1 MLIEYLGLRPI
12 KFNIGTERCTAV
24 SVVHVGQN
32 LSNLTKSKGI
42 EIKMKTKRQ
51 RKQEIK
57 RFFDR
62 LSPQELDALLERNGI
77 NDKESKEA
85 LSYRTIKEEIEKGEI

>member
-1 MLIEYLGLRPI
+1 VELKTYQIEQKLKEI
-12 KFNIGTERCTAV
+12 K
-24 SVVHVGQN
+24 Q
-32 LSNLTKSKGI
+32 
-42 EIKMKTKRQ
+42 KMKTRQQ

-85 LSYRTIKEEIEKGEI
+85 LSYRIIKEEIETGEI

>member
-1 MLIEYLGLRPI
+1 MG
-12 KFNIGTERCTAV
+12 NARCKDDIMR
-24 SVVHVGQN
+24 SRQ
-32 LSNLTKSKGI
+32 
-42 EIKMKTKRQ
+42 Q

-62 LSPQELDALLERNGI
+62 MSPEELDNLLERNGI

-85 LSYRTIKEEIEKGEI
+85 LVYKIIKEEIEKGEI

>member
-1 MLIEYLGLRPI
+1 MELKTYQIEQKLKEI
-12 KFNIGTERCTAV
+12 K
-24 SVVHVGQN
+24 Q
-32 LSNLTKSKGI
+32 
-42 EIKMKTKRQ
+42 KMKTRQQ

-62 LSPQELDALLERNGI
+62 LNPEELDKLLERNGI

-85 LSYRTIKEEIEKGEI
+85 LVYRNIKEEIEKGEM

>member
-1 MLIEYLGLRPI
+1 MELKTYQIEQKLKEI
-12 KFNIGTERCTAV
+12 K
-24 SVVHVGQN
+24 Q
-32 LSNLTKSKGI
+32 
-42 EIKMKTKRQ
+42 KMKTRQQ

>member
-1 MLIEYLGLRPI
+1 M
-12 KFNIGTERCTAV
+12 
-24 SVVHVGQN
+24 
-32 LSNLTKSKGI
+32 KS
-42 EIKMKTKRQ
+42 RQQ

-57 RFFDR
+57 RFFDQ
-62 LSPQELDALLERNGI
+62 LSPDELDRILERNGI